1 MHKLN
6 QFYINGEWQDA
17 GIVGHLEITN
27 PATGGTIGE
36 IAMGNADHI
45 NQAVAAAK
53 EAFKT
58 FSKTTKKERLGYLE
72 RMLELYN
79 ERYDDI
85 ADAIRQEMGAP
96 KEFSKTDQAF
106 TGRRHITTAIEALK
120 NIPLSED
127 RESYQLRHEPIGV
140 CGLIT
145 PWNWPINQ
153 IACKVPPAIAAGC
166 TMVLKP
172 SEFSPLSAKMFAE
185 IIHDSSVPKGVFNMV
200 FGDGPTVG
208 ATLSEHPDV
217 DMISFTGST
226 RAGIAIAQA
235 AAPTIKRV
243 SQELGGKSP
252 VILTDDIDLEKVVPN
267 CVWLCMENTGQ
278 SCNAGTRLL
287 VPAKLHDQVVDI
299 AVKATAGYKTGNPL
313 EDDTDIGPL
322 ANKGQFEKVKA
333 ILEEAEKH
341 YPKPVIGGAGP
352 VEGLDA
358 DHENGFFVKPTIYA
372 GLDND
377 HMIAKQ
383 EVFGPV
389 LAILPYE
396 TLDEA
401 IEIANDTPYGLSSY
415 IYSNDD
421 KTIDRLTSELRTG
434 MVHVN
439 GASLAP
445 MGPFGGYKQSGNG
458 REWGQFG
465 LEEFLEIKSVLKK

>member
-1 MHKLN
+1 
-6 QFYINGEWQDA
+6 
-17 GIVGHLEITN
+17 
-27 PATGGTIGE
+27 
-36 IAMGNADHI
+36 
-45 NQAVAAAK
+45 
-53 EAFKT
+53 
-58 FSKTTKKERLGYLE
+58 
-72 RMLELYN
+72 
-79 ERYDDI
+79 
-85 ADAIRQEMGAP
+85 
-96 KEFSKTDQAF
+96 
-106 TGRRHITTAIEALK
+106 
-120 NIPLSED
+120 
-127 RESYQLRHEPIGV
+127 
-140 CGLIT
+140 
-145 PWNWPINQ
+145 
-153 IACKVPPAIAAGC
+153 
-166 TMVLKP
+166 
-172 SEFSPLSAKMFAE
+172 
-185 IIHDSSVPKGVFNMV
+185 
-200 FGDGPTVG
+200 
-208 ATLSEHPDV
+208 
-217 DMISFTGST
+217 
-226 RAGIAIAQA
+226 
-235 AAPTIKRV
+235 
-243 SQELGGKSP
+243 
-252 VILTDDIDLEKVVPN
+252 
-267 CVWLCMENTGQ
+267 
-278 SCNAGTRLL
+278 
-287 VPAKLHDQVVDI
+287 
-299 AVKATAGYKTGNPL
+299 VKATAGYKTGNPL

>member
-1 MHKLN
+1 
-6 QFYINGEWQDA
+6 
-17 GIVGHLEITN
+17 
-27 PATGGTIGE
+27 
-36 IAMGNADHI
+36 
-45 NQAVAAAK
+45 
-53 EAFKT
+53 
-58 FSKTTKKERLGYLE
+58 
-72 RMLELYN
+72 
-79 ERYDDI
+79 
-85 ADAIRQEMGAP
+85 
-96 KEFSKTDQAF
+96 
-106 TGRRHITTAIEALK
+106 
-120 NIPLSED
+120 
-127 RESYQLRHEPIGV
+127 
-140 CGLIT
+140 
-145 PWNWPINQ
+145 
-153 IACKVPPAIAAGC
+153 
-166 TMVLKP
+166 
-172 SEFSPLSAKMFAE
+172 MFAE
-185 IIHDSSVPKGVFNMV
+185 IIHDSGVPKGVFNMV